1 MKTKQVSLAILASM
15 TLFAC
20 NNNDDLNVQGVDNA
34 PKTVVLK
41 LDGIA
46 SAASRSTDAPTT
58 EESTGSKKHSVS
70 VSDIAVIFYNEGTNG
85 IITEDPD
92 IITTEDEDGDWA
104 TITSEQGNGKEYNGI
119 DAATDH
125 VMVIGNYN
133 SLPETNKNL
142 IKKGATIASIK
153 AMQLP
158 LSSQNQSGV
167 EEGSSPEVTSTKAK
181 MTLYGTG
188 VLEEF
193 ANPDAAT
200 DGVAVAYKATVQIKP
215 IVSRIEV
222 TGVSCTFTT
231 EGTGDVIDYST
242 VTLKGIGLF
251 DYYNNMSLDGTTVA
265 DYMSATNIVKPG
277 EDAPEG
283 GYVFLPTTE
292 AASWAYDYIKSTD
305 YTNATMQGTG
315 KVELKKGDAAATFA
329 YNFFPVTD
337 EVTSATNADKVL
349 ANIRLLVDATPAS
362 GSAQNNN
369 YVVTTNFRDES
380 GTQIIKPEPGKIYQF
395 AYDFDEENIRQEW
408 DADTKIVYVKVTTL
422 DWEIVPVTPSF

>member
-20 NNNDDLNVQGVDNA
+20 SNNEDVNVPITDNT

-46 SAASRSTDAPTT
+46 SASSRSTDAPTT
-58 EESTGSKKHSVS
+58 EETPDSKKHSVS
-70 VSDIAVIFYNEGTNG
+70 VSDIAVLFYNEGG
-85 IITEDPD
+85 IITEELDL
-92 IITTEDEDGDWA
+92 IKTTEPDWN
-104 TITSEQGNGKEYNGI
+104 TITAAQGNGKEYNNI

-125 VMVIGNYN
+125 VMVIGNYE
-133 SLPETNKNL
+133 SLPAENKNL

-167 EEGSSPEVTSTKAK
+167 EEGSDPAITSTKAK

-188 VLEEF
+188 ELTEI
-193 ANPDAAT
+193 ANPDATT
-200 DGVAVAYKATVQIKP
+200 DGVAVAYQATVSIKP

-231 EGTGDVIDYST
+231 TGTGDVIDYTS

-251 DYYNNMSLDGTTVA
+251 DYYNTMSLDGTTVT
-265 DYMSATNIVKPG
+265 DYMDATKIVKPS
-277 EDAPEG
+277 EEAPEG
-283 GYVFLPTTE
+283 GYIFLPTIET
-292 AASWAYDYIKSTD
+292 ALWAYDYIKTPD
-305 YTNATMQGTG
+305 YTNVTMQGSG
-315 KVELKKGDAAATFA
+315 KVELKKGEANATFA

-337 EVTSATNADKVL
+337 DVTSATDADKVL

-362 GSAQNNN
+362 GTAQNNN
-369 YVVTTNFRDES
+369 YVVTTNFRNEA
-380 GTQIIKPEPGKIYQF
+380 GTVIKPEPGKIYQF

-408 DADTKIVYVKVTTL
+408 DADTKIVYVKVNVL
-422 DWEIVPVTPSF
+422 EWDIVPVTPSF

>member
-20 NNNDDLNVQGVDNA
+20 SNNEDVNVPITDNT

-46 SAASRSTDAPTT
+46 SASSRSTDAPTT
-58 EESTGSKKHSVS
+58 EETPDSKKHSVS
-70 VSDIAVIFYNEGTNG
+70 VSDIAVLFYNEGG
-85 IITEDPD
+85 IITEELDLIKTTDPD
-92 IITTEDEDGDWA
+92 WN
-104 TITSEQGNGKEYNGI
+104 TITAAQGNGKEYNNI

-125 VMVIGNYN
+125 VMVIGNYE
-133 SLPETNKNL
+133 SLPAENKNL
-142 IKKGATIASIK
+142 IKKGAIIASIK

-167 EEGSSPEVTSTKAK
+167 EEGSDPAITSTKAK

-188 VLEEF
+188 ELTEI
-193 ANPDAAT
+193 ANPDATT
-200 DGVAVAYKATVQIKP
+200 DGVAVAYQATVSIKP

-231 EGTGDVIDYST
+231 TGTGDVVDYTS

-251 DYYNNMSLDGTTVA
+251 DYYNTMSLDGTTVT
-265 DYMSATNIVKPG
+265 DYMDATKIVKPS
-277 EDAPEG
+277 EEAPEG
-283 GYVFLPTTE
+283 GYIFLPTIET
-292 AASWAYDYIKSTD
+292 ALWAYDYIKTPD
-305 YTNATMQGTG
+305 YTNVTMQGSG
-315 KVELKKGDAAATFA
+315 KVELKKGEANATFA

-337 EVTSATNADKVL
+337 DVTSATDADKVL

-362 GSAQNNN
+362 STAQNNN
-369 YVVTTNFRDES
+369 YVVTTNFRNEA
-380 GTQIIKPEPGKIYQF
+380 GTVIKPEPGKIYQF

-408 DADTKIVYVKVTTL
+408 DADTKIVYVKVNVL
-422 DWEIVPVTPSF
+422 EWDIVPVTPSF

>member
-20 NNNDDLNVQGVDNA
+20 SNNEDVNVPITDNT

-46 SAASRSTDAPTT
+46 SASSRSTDAPTT
-58 EESTGSKKHSVS
+58 EETPDSKKHSVS
-70 VSDIAVIFYNEGTNG
+70 VSDIAVLFYNEGG
-85 IITEDPD
+85 IITEELDLIKTTDPD
-92 IITTEDEDGDWA
+92 WN
-104 TITSEQGNGKEYNGI
+104 TITAAQGNGKEYNNI

-125 VMVIGNYN
+125 VMVIGNYE
-133 SLPETNKNL
+133 SLPAENKNL

-167 EEGSSPEVTSTKAK
+167 EEGSDPAITSTKAK

-188 VLEEF
+188 ELTEI
-193 ANPDAAT
+193 ANPDATT
-200 DGVAVAYKATVQIKP
+200 DGVAVAYQATVSIKP

-231 EGTGDVIDYST
+231 TGTGDVVDYTS

-251 DYYNNMSLDGTTVA
+251 DYYNTMSLDGTTVT
-265 DYMSATNIVKPG
+265 DYMDATKIVKPS
-277 EDAPEG
+277 EEAPEG
-283 GYVFLPTTE
+283 GYIFLPTIET
-292 AASWAYDYIKSTD
+292 ALWAYDYIKTPN
-305 YTNATMQGTG
+305 YTNVTMQGSG
-315 KVELKKGDAAATFA
+315 KVELKKGEANATFA

-337 EVTSATNADKVL
+337 DVTSATDADKVL

-362 GSAQNNN
+362 GTAQNNN
-369 YVVTTNFRDES
+369 YVVTTNFRNEA
-380 GTQIIKPEPGKIYQF
+380 GTVIKPEPGKIYQF

-408 DADTKIVYVKVTTL
+408 DADTKIVYVKVNVL
-422 DWEIVPVTPSF
+422 EWDIVPVTPSF

>member
-20 NNNDDLNVQGVDNA
+20 SNNEDVNVPITDNT

-46 SAASRSTDAPTT
+46 SASSRSTDAPTT
-58 EESTGSKKHSVS
+58 EESSGTNKHSVS
-70 VSDIAVIFYNEGTNG
+70 VSDIAVIFYNEGG
-85 IITEDPD
+85 IITEAPD
-92 IITTEDEDGDWA
+92 IITTDDADGDWA
-104 TITSEQGNGKEYNGI
+104 TITSEQGNGKEYNNI

-142 IKKGATIASIK
+142 IKQGTTIASIK

-167 EEGSSPEVTSTKAK
+167 EEGSAPAVSSTKAK

-188 VLEEF
+188 ELTEI
-193 ANPDAAT
+193 ANPDATT
-200 DGVAVAYKATVQIKP
+200 DGVAVAYQATVSIKP

-231 EGTGDVIDYST
+231 TGTGDVVDYT
-242 VTLKGIGLF
+242 NVTLKGIGLF
-251 DYYNNMSLDGTTVA
+251 DYYNTMSLDGTTVT
-265 DYMSATNIVKPG
+265 DYMDATKIVKPS
-277 EDAPEG
+277 EEAPEG
-283 GYVFLPTTE
+283 GYIFLPTIET
-292 AASWAYDYIKSTD
+292 ALWAYDYIKTPD
-305 YTNATMQGTG
+305 YTNVTMQGSG
-315 KVELKKGDAAATFA
+315 KVELKKGEANATFA

-337 EVTSATNADKVL
+337 DVTSATDADKVL

-362 GSAQNNN
+362 GTAQNNN
-369 YVVTTNFRDES
+369 YVVTTNFRNEA
-380 GTQIIKPEPGKIYQF
+380 GTVIKPEPGKIYQF

-408 DADTKIVYVKVTTL
+408 DADTKIVYVIVNVL
-422 DWEIVPVTPSF
+422 EWDIVPVTPSF

>member
-20 NNNDDLNVQGVDNA
+20 SNNEDVNVPITDNT

-46 SAASRSTDAPTT
+46 SASSRSTDAPTT
-58 EESTGSKKHSVS
+58 EESSGTNKHSVS
-70 VSDIAVIFYNEGTNG
+70 VSDIAVIFYNEGG
-85 IITEDPD
+85 IITEAPD
-92 IITTEDEDGDWA
+92 IITTDDADGDWA
-104 TITSEQGNGKEYNGI
+104 TITSEQGNGKEYNNI

-142 IKKGATIASIK
+142 IKQGTTIASIK

-167 EEGSSPEVTSTKAK
+167 EEGSAPAVSSTKAK

-188 VLEEF
+188 ELTEI
-193 ANPDAAT
+193 ANPDATT
-200 DGVAVAYKATVQIKP
+200 DGVAVAYQATVSIKP

-231 EGTGDVIDYST
+231 TGTGDVVDYTS

-251 DYYNNMSLDGTTVA
+251 DYYNTMSLDGTTVT
-265 DYMSATNIVKPG
+265 DYMDATKIVKPS
-277 EDAPEG
+277 EEAPEG
-283 GYVFLPTTE
+283 GYIFLPTIET
-292 AASWAYDYIKSTD
+292 ALWAYDYIKTPD
-305 YTNATMQGTG
+305 YTNVTMQGSG
-315 KVELKKGDAAATFA
+315 KVELKKGEANATFA

-337 EVTSATNADKVL
+337 DVTSATDADKVL

-362 GSAQNNN
+362 GTAQNNN
-369 YVVTTNFRDES
+369 YVVTTNFRNEA
-380 GTQIIKPEPGKIYQF
+380 GTVIKPEPGKIYQF

-408 DADTKIVYVKVTTL
+408 DADTKIVYVKVNVL
-422 DWEIVPVTPSF
+422 EWDIVPVTPSF

>member
-20 NNNDDLNVQGVDNA
+20 SNNEDVNVPITDNT

-46 SAASRSTDAPTT
+46 SASSRSTDAPTT
-58 EESTGSKKHSVS
+58 EETPDSKKHSVS
-70 VSDIAVIFYNEGTNG
+70 VSDIAVLFYNEGG
-85 IITEDPD
+85 IITEELDLIKTTDPD
-92 IITTEDEDGDWA
+92 WN
-104 TITSEQGNGKEYNGI
+104 TITAAQGNGKEYNNI

-125 VMVIGNYN
+125 VMVIGNYEF
-133 SLPETNKNL
+133 LPAENKNL

-158 LSSQNQSGV
+158 LSSQNQSGM
-167 EEGSSPEVTSTKAK
+167 EEGSDPAITSTKAK

-188 VLEEF
+188 ELTEI
-193 ANPDAAT
+193 ANPDATT
-200 DGVAVAYKATVQIKP
+200 DGVTVAYQATVSIKP

-231 EGTGDVIDYST
+231 TGTGDVVDYTS

-251 DYYNNMSLDGTTVA
+251 DYYNTMSLDGTTVT
-265 DYMSATNIVKPG
+265 DYMDATKIVKPS
-277 EDAPEG
+277 EEAPEG
-283 GYVFLPTTE
+283 GYIFLPTIET
-292 AASWAYDYIKSTD
+292 ALWAYDYIKTPD
-305 YTNATMQGTG
+305 YTNVTMQGSG
-315 KVELKKGDAAATFA
+315 KVELKKDEANATFA

-337 EVTSATNADKVL
+337 DVTSATDADKVL

-362 GSAQNNN
+362 GTAQNNN
-369 YVVTTNFRDES
+369 YVVTTNFRNEA
-380 GTQIIKPEPGKIYQF
+380 GTVIKPEPGKIYQF

-408 DADTKIVYVKVTTL
+408 DADTKIVYVKVNVL
-422 DWEIVPVTPSF
+422 EWDIVPVTPSF

>member
-20 NNNDDLNVQGVDNA
+20 SNNEDVNVPITDNT

-46 SAASRSTDAPTT
+46 SASSRSTDAPTT
-58 EESTGSKKHSVS
+58 EETPDSKKHSVS
-70 VSDIAVIFYNEGTNG
+70 VSDIAVLFYNEGG
-85 IITEDPD
+85 IITEDLDLIKTTDPD
-92 IITTEDEDGDWA
+92 WN
-104 TITSEQGNGKEYNGI
+104 TITAAQGNGKEYNNI

-125 VMVIGNYN
+125 VMVIGNYE
-133 SLPETNKNL
+133 SLPAENKNL

-167 EEGSSPEVTSTKAK
+167 EEGSDPAITSTKAK

-188 VLEEF
+188 ELTEI
-193 ANPDAAT
+193 ANPDATT
-200 DGVAVAYKATVQIKP
+200 DGVAVAYQATVSIKP

-231 EGTGDVIDYST
+231 TGTGDVVDYTS

-251 DYYNNMSLDGTTVA
+251 DYYNTMSLDGTTVT
-265 DYMSATNIVKPG
+265 DYMDATKIVKPS
-277 EDAPEG
+277 EEAPEG
-283 GYVFLPTTE
+283 GYIFLPTIET
-292 AASWAYDYIKSTD
+292 ALWAYDYIKTPD
-305 YTNATMQGTG
+305 YTNVTMQGSG
-315 KVELKKGDAAATFA
+315 KVELKKGEANATFA

-337 EVTSATNADKVL
+337 DVTSATDADKVL
-349 ANIRLLVDATPAS
+349 ANIRLLVDATPAI
-362 GSAQNNN
+362 GTAQNNN
-369 YVVTTNFRDES
+369 YVVTTNFRNEA
-380 GTQIIKPEPGKIYQF
+380 GTVIKPEPGKIYQF

-408 DADTKIVYVKVTTL
+408 DADTKIVYVKVNVL
-422 DWEIVPVTPSF
+422 EWDIVPVTPSF

>member
-20 NNNDDLNVQGVDNA
+20 SNNEDVNVPITDNT

-46 SAASRSTDAPTT
+46 SASSRSTDAPTT
-58 EESTGSKKHSVS
+58 EETPDSKKHSVS
-70 VSDIAVIFYNEGTNG
+70 VSDIAVLFYNEGG
-85 IITEDPD
+85 IITEELDL
-92 IITTEDEDGDWA
+92 IKTTDSDWN
-104 TITSEQGNGKEYNGI
+104 TITAAQGNGKEYNNI

-125 VMVIGNYN
+125 VMVIGNYE
-133 SLPETNKNL
+133 SLPAENKNL

-167 EEGSSPEVTSTKAK
+167 EEGSDPAITSTKAK

-188 VLEEF
+188 ELTEI
-193 ANPDAAT
+193 ANPDATT
-200 DGVAVAYKATVQIKP
+200 DGVAVAYQATVSIKP

-231 EGTGDVIDYST
+231 TGTGDVVDYTS

-251 DYYNNMSLDGTTVA
+251 DYYNTMSLDGTTVT
-265 DYMSATNIVKPG
+265 DYMDATKIVKPS
-277 EDAPEG
+277 EEAPEG
-283 GYVFLPTTE
+283 GYIFLPTIET
-292 AASWAYDYIKSTD
+292 ALWAYDYIKTPD
-305 YTNATMQGTG
+305 YTNVTMQGSG
-315 KVELKKGDAAATFA
+315 KVELKKGEANATFA

-337 EVTSATNADKVL
+337 DVTSATDADKVL

-362 GSAQNNN
+362 GTAQNNN
-369 YVVTTNFRDES
+369 YVVTTNFRNEA
-380 GTQIIKPEPGKIYQF
+380 GTVIKPEPGKIYQF

-408 DADTKIVYVKVTTL
+408 DADTKIVYVKVNVL
-422 DWEIVPVTPSF
+422 EWDIVPVTPSF

>member
-20 NNNDDLNVQGVDNA
+20 SNNEDVNVPITDNT

-46 SAASRSTDAPTT
+46 SASSRSTDAPTT
-58 EESTGSKKHSVS
+58 EETPDSKKHSVS
-70 VSDIAVIFYNEGTNG
+70 VSDIAVLFYNEGG
-85 IITEDPD
+85 IITEELDLIKTTDPD
-92 IITTEDEDGDWA
+92 WN
-104 TITSEQGNGKEYNGI
+104 TITAAQGNGKEYNNI

-125 VMVIGNYN
+125 VMVIGNYE
-133 SLPETNKNL
+133 SLPAENKNL

-167 EEGSSPEVTSTKAK
+167 EEGSDPAITSTKAK

-188 VLEEF
+188 ELTEI
-193 ANPDAAT
+193 ANPDATT
-200 DGVAVAYKATVQIKP
+200 DGVAVAYQATVSIKP

-231 EGTGDVIDYST
+231 TGTGDVVDYTS

-251 DYYNNMSLDGTTVA
+251 DYYNTMSLDGTTVT
-265 DYMSATNIVKPG
+265 DYMDATKIVKPS
-277 EDAPEG
+277 EEAPEG
-283 GYVFLPTTE
+283 GYIFLPTIET
-292 AASWAYDYIKSTD
+292 ALWAYDYIKTPD
-305 YTNATMQGTG
+305 YTNVTMQGSG
-315 KVELKKGDAAATFA
+315 KVELKKGEANATFA

-337 EVTSATNADKVL
+337 DVTSATDADKVL
-349 ANIRLLVDATPAS
+349 ANIRLLVDATPAI
-362 GSAQNNN
+362 GTAQNNN
-369 YVVTTNFRDES
+369 YVVTTNFRNEA
-380 GTQIIKPEPGKIYQF
+380 GTVIKPEPGKIYQF

-408 DADTKIVYVKVTTL
+408 DADTKIVYVKVNVL
-422 DWEIVPVTPSF
+422 EWDIVPVTPSF

>member
-20 NNNDDLNVQGVDNA
+20 SNNEDVNVPITDNT

-46 SAASRSTDAPTT
+46 SASSRSTDAPTT
-58 EESTGSKKHSVS
+58 EETPDSKKHSVS
-70 VSDIAVIFYNEGTNG
+70 VSDIAVLFYNEGG
-85 IITEDPD
+85 IITEELDLIKTTDPD
-92 IITTEDEDGDWA
+92 WN
-104 TITSEQGNGKEYNGI
+104 TITAAQGNGKEYNNI

-125 VMVIGNYN
+125 VMVIGNYE
-133 SLPETNKNL
+133 SLPAENKNL

-167 EEGSSPEVTSTKAK
+167 EEGSDPAITSTKAK

-188 VLEEF
+188 ELTEI
-193 ANPDAAT
+193 ANPDATT
-200 DGVAVAYKATVQIKP
+200 DGVAVAYQATVSIKP

-231 EGTGDVIDYST
+231 TGTGDVVDYTS

-251 DYYNNMSLDGTTVA
+251 DYYNTMSLDGTTVT
-265 DYMSATNIVKPG
+265 DYMDATKIVKPS
-277 EDAPEG
+277 EEAPEG
-283 GYVFLPTTE
+283 GYIFLPTIET
-292 AASWAYDYIKSTD
+292 ALWAYDYIKTPD
-305 YTNATMQGTG
+305 YTNVTMQGSG
-315 KVELKKGDAAATFA
+315 KVELKKGEANATFA

-337 EVTSATNADKVL
+337 DVTSATDADKVL

-362 GSAQNNN
+362 STAQNNN
-369 YVVTTNFRDES
+369 YVVTTNFRNEA
-380 GTQIIKPEPGKIYQF
+380 GTVIKPEPGKIYQF

-408 DADTKIVYVKVTTL
+408 DADTKIVYVKVNVL
-422 DWEIVPVTPSF
+422 EWDIVPVTPSF

>member
-20 NNNDDLNVQGVDNA
+20 SNNEDVNVPITDNT

-46 SAASRSTDAPTT
+46 SASSRSTDAPTT
-58 EESTGSKKHSVS
+58 EESSGTNKHSVS
-70 VSDIAVIFYNEGTNG
+70 VSDIAVIFYNEGG
-85 IITEDPD
+85 IITEAPD
-92 IITTEDEDGDWA
+92 IITTDDADGDWA
-104 TITSEQGNGKEYNGI
+104 TITSEQGNGKEYNNI

-142 IKKGATIASIK
+142 IKQGTTIASIK

-167 EEGSSPEVTSTKAK
+167 EEGSAPAVSSTKAK

-188 VLEEF
+188 ELTEI
-193 ANPDAAT
+193 ANPDATT
-200 DGVAVAYKATVQIKP
+200 DGVAVAYQATVSIKP

-231 EGTGDVIDYST
+231 TGTGDVVDYT
-242 VTLKGIGLF
+242 NVTLKGIGLF
-251 DYYNNMSLDGTTVA
+251 DYYNTMSLDGTTVT
-265 DYMSATNIVKPG
+265 DYMDATKIVKPS
-277 EDAPEG
+277 EEAPEG
-283 GYVFLPTTE
+283 GYIFLPTIET
-292 AASWAYDYIKSTD
+292 ALWAYDYIKTPD
-305 YTNATMQGTG
+305 YTNVTMQGSG
-315 KVELKKGDAAATFA
+315 KVELKKGEANATFA

-337 EVTSATNADKVL
+337 DVTSATDADKVL

-362 GSAQNNN
+362 GTAQNNN
-369 YVVTTNFRDES
+369 YVVTTNFRNEA
-380 GTQIIKPEPGKIYQF
+380 GTVIKPEPGKIYQF

-408 DADTKIVYVKVTTL
+408 DADTKIVYVKVNVL
-422 DWEIVPVTPSF
+422 EWDIVPVTPSF

>member
-20 NNNDDLNVQGVDNA
+20 SNNEDVNVPITDNT

-46 SAASRSTDAPTT
+46 SASSRSTDAPTT
-58 EESTGSKKHSVS
+58 EETPDSKKHSVS
-70 VSDIAVIFYNEGTNG
+70 VSDIAVLFYNEGG
-85 IITEDPD
+85 IITEELDLIKTTDPD
-92 IITTEDEDGDWA
+92 WN
-104 TITSEQGNGKEYNGI
+104 TITAAQGNGKEYNNI

-125 VMVIGNYN
+125 VMVIGNYE
-133 SLPETNKNL
+133 SLPAENKNL

-167 EEGSSPEVTSTKAK
+167 EEGSDPAITSTKAK

-188 VLEEF
+188 ELTEI
-193 ANPDAAT
+193 ANPDATT
-200 DGVAVAYKATVQIKP
+200 DGVAVAYQATVSIKP

-231 EGTGDVIDYST
+231 TGTGDVVDYTS

-251 DYYNNMSLDGTTVA
+251 DYYNTMSLDGTTVT
-265 DYMSATNIVKPG
+265 DYMDATKIVKPS
-277 EDAPEG
+277 EEAPEG
-283 GYVFLPTTE
+283 GYIFLPTIET
-292 AASWAYDYIKSTD
+292 ALWAYDYIKTPD
-305 YTNATMQGTG
+305 YTNVTMQGSG
-315 KVELKKGDAAATFA
+315 KVELKKGEANATFA

-337 EVTSATNADKVL
+337 DVTSATDADKVL

-362 GSAQNNN
+362 GTAQNNN
-369 YVVTTNFRDES
+369 YVVTTNFRNEA
-380 GTQIIKPEPGKIYQF
+380 GTVIKPEPGKIYQF

-408 DADTKIVYVKVTTL
+408 DADTKIVYVKVNVL
-422 DWEIVPVTPSF
+422 EWDIVPVTPSF

>member
-20 NNNDDLNVQGVDNA
+20 SNNEDVNVPITDNT

-46 SAASRSTDAPTT
+46 SASSRSTDAPTT
-58 EESTGSKKHSVS
+58 EETPDSKKHSVS
-70 VSDIAVIFYNEGTNG
+70 VSDIAVLFYNEGG
-85 IITEDPD
+85 IITEELDLIKTTDPD
-92 IITTEDEDGDWA
+92 WN
-104 TITSEQGNGKEYNGI
+104 TITAAQGNGKEYNNI

-125 VMVIGNYN
+125 VMVIGNYE
-133 SLPETNKNL
+133 SLPAENKNL

-167 EEGSSPEVTSTKAK
+167 EEGSDPAITSTKAK

-188 VLEEF
+188 ELTEI
-193 ANPDAAT
+193 ANPDATT
-200 DGVAVAYKATVQIKP
+200 DGVAVAYQATVSIKP

-231 EGTGDVIDYST
+231 TGTGDVVDYTS

-251 DYYNNMSLDGTTVA
+251 DYYNTMSLDGTTVT
-265 DYMSATNIVKPG
+265 DYMDATKIVKPS
-277 EDAPEG
+277 EEAPEG
-283 GYVFLPTTE
+283 GYIFLPTPE
-292 AASWAYDYIKSTD
+292 NQSWAYDYIKSPD
-305 YTNATMQGTG
+305 YTNATMTG
-315 KVELKKGDAAATFA
+315 SGKIELKKGENNATFA

-337 EVTSATNADKVL
+337 DVTSATDADKVL

-362 GSAQNNN
+362 STAQNNN
-369 YVVTTNFRDES
+369 YVVTTNFRNEA
-380 GTQIIKPEPGKIYQF
+380 GTVIKPEPGKIYQF

-408 DADTKIVYVKVTTL
+408 DADTKIVYVKVNVL
-422 DWEIVPVTPSF
+422 EWDIVPVTPSF